1 MADTTSTMTTDVTV
15 AVIPARVRERIE
27 SGRKKTARG
36 VGEGDAVASFTC
48 EFDFRGETEA
58 EFGCGGGV
66 GAEIA
71 GESG

>member
-1 MADTTSTMTTDVTV
+1 MADTTSTMTTEHNRCPLMPPPV
-15 AVIPARVRERIE
+15 ERADK
-27 SGRKKTARG
+27 SGVDDGKG
-36 VGEGDAVASFTC
+36 VGEGDAVASFPC
-48 EFDFRGETEA
+48 QFDFRGETEA